1 MEIVFSSVSL
11 EHPVTKEVILKDVS
25 FEVKEG
31 KMIGISGKHL
41 SKVMNMISLLLPVKG
56 TILIDGNAFLTRDPM
71 ISKKIGDMT
80 SALVFTNDTVAKELE
95 QTYLMY
101 YPKDHMEKRIK
112 EVCKMSLLPI
122 SILER
127 HPNTLSTTE
136 KKKVALAKILLQNP
150 DILVLEDFPYGLSYQ
165 DQEYYKKL
173 FRKLCGNYHK
183 SVVIS
188 TNQIDFFFNS
198 IDELFVFSNKKIVY
212 QGDKNIFYEEGL
224 YQYIDCP
231 EIISCIFYL
240 RSKGHRTP
248 NYYEVKELLKAIY
261 RDVA

>member
-80 SALVFTNDTVAKELE
+80 SALIFTNDTVAKELE

-101 YPKDHMEKRIK
+101 YPKDSMEKRIK
-112 EVCKMSLLPI
+112 EVCKMSLL
-122 SILER
+122 STEILTR

-188 TNQIDFFFNS
+188 TNQTDFFFNS

-212 QGDKNIFYEEGL
+212 QGDRNIFYEEGL

-240 RSKGHRTP
+240 RSKGHRIP